1 MTEFTVTIN
10 AKTDKA
16 QAFTIS
22 LGQDIL
28 DGVHEDTILT
38 LASQS
43 RVITVQGELRKLDT
57 ADAME
62 KHLVK
67 KYPNAYVNEGVVK
80 AASNTA
86 VLNAI
91 LKKFDG
97 NKDEAMAKLEQF
109 LEMQG

>member
-16 QAFTIS
+16 KAFTIN

-28 DGVHEDTILT
+28 KDVHEDTILT

-43 RVITVQGELRKLDT
+43 RVITVQGELRKKDT
-57 ADAME
+57 AEDMI

-67 KYPNAYVNEGVVK
+67 KYPNADVTEGVVK
-80 AASNTA
+80 ATSNNA

-97 NKDEAMAKLEQF
+97 DKDAANKALEDF